1 MLSAVLAVVGPLML
15 APRAG
20 VLTLLTAILGMV
32 VLLGALLAV
41 MWRLLADEGD
51 PTTSPPPRAPPR
63 RHAEPCLPTAARATT
78 RIAA

>member
-15 APRAG
+15 ALVPVSLT
-20 VLTLLTAILGMV
+20 VLTVLGMV